1 MIQSFAKKREA
12 IRAVR
17 WTGEVTPEM
26 KELLGERAGK
36 VEGDRQLVFSNEQGP
51 GRFAC
56 AGDWICSTSGED
68 LFVVGNEV
76 FRDTYEEV
84 DETGRSLPPTD
95 AEHEAAALDLMREI
109 DVLLV
114 EGLKL
119 SREDHSGIFRDRE
132 RIMRTLRHLFE
143 DQAYTAA
150 RRERQ
155 RIKDRIVKEL
165 AP

>member
-12 IRAVR
+12 IGAVR

-26 KELLGERAGK
+26 TELLGDRS
-36 VEGDRQLVFSNEQGP
+36 VTVDGDRSLVFSNDKGP
-51 GRFAC
+51 GRFAR

-68 LFVVGNEV
+68 LFVVGDEI
-76 FRDTYEEV
+76 FRAVYEAV

-114 EGLKL
+114 TGLKL
-119 SREDHSGIFRDRE
+119 SREDHAGIFRDRE